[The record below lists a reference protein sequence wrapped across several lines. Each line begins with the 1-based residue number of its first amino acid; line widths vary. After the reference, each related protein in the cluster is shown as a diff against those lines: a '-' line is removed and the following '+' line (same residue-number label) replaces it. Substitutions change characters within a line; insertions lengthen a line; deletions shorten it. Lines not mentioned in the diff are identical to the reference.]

1 MALRV
6 RFALAVALA
15 ASFLFGLTLVAQSG
29 ETYKA
34 RLTAVPA
41 DAKTRPDLAGIG
53 TATAVLAGSK
63 LTVTES
69 SEGLKTAATV
79 ANLPNDAAV
88 QANLGRAAYKQ
99 NCASCRGE
107 DLSVQG
113 NAAPLAGGLFMGGWG
128 DKSPA
133 DVISFLEGAM
143 PPGNPGG
150 LGEQNYINI
159 TAYLLEQNGARAG
172 NQALTAASRVTISTV
187 ATRQRPA
194 ADD

>member
-63 LTVTES
+63 LTVTGS
-69 SEGLKTAATV
+69 FEGLKTAATV
-79 ANLPNDAAV
+79 AHLHNAVAAGV
-88 QANLGRAAYKQ
+88 
-99 NCASCRGE
+99 RGPE
-107 DLSVQG
+107 IQDL
-113 NAAPLAGGLFMGGWG
+113 
-128 DKSPA
+128 
-133 DVISFLEGAM
+133 
-143 PPGNPGG
+143 
-150 LGEQNYINI
+150 
-159 TAYLLEQNGARAG
+159 
-172 NQALTAASRVTISTV
+172 TISK
-187 ATRQRPA
+187 ATSGTTSGS
-194 ADD
+194 ADLMPHHIQNIP